1 VKDTTVRL
9 VKMLTEQQSTSAV
22 KDNVRP
28 APSSAQD
35 PDELLRQLRA
45 HYAAHPLP
53 HVPPPPARKYAT
65 LPGGDGV
72 TLTEAQ
78 AAAARRQLLYGDR
91 RPSLPAGAHARLIA
105 AFTR

>member
-1 VKDTTVRL
+1 MSERHDRL
-9 VKMLTEQQSTSAV
+9 VKMLTEQQSTSGV

-53 HVPPPPARKYAT
+53 HVPPAPARKYAT
-65 LPGGDGV
+65 GGDGV

-105 AFTR
+105 ALTR